1 MRHYYPYHPQ
11 QQHQQW
17 YQGYG
22 DQRYQEMAYPPQ
34 YQQMHRQITMEEAIG
49 ISREQ
54 MPGQVV
60 KAELESKHGRLIYEV
75 DIVSTQ
81 GPKYEVKVDANTGEV
96 IEVELD

>member
-11 QQHQQW
+11 QYQQWQSGYGGQRYPEMGYPQQHQQM
-17 YQGYG
+17 Q
-22 DQRYQEMAYPPQ
+22 
-34 YQQMHRQITMEEAIG
+34 RQIMMEDAIR

-54 MPGQVV
+54 VSGQVV
-60 KAELESKHGRLIYEV
+60 KAELERKNGRFIYEV

-81 GPKYEVKVDANTGEV
+81 GPKYEVKVDATTGEV